1 MGHNPLI
8 LLHSAVSEGLHAQ
21 TDEQCLEAA
30 HDIRVE
36 LTALVQRL
44 NEALRDEAELSAAIE
59 RLARRKGSS

>member
-1 MGHNPLI
+1 MGIIRSLY
-8 LLHSAVSEGLHAQ
+8 HSALREGLHAQ

-30 HDIRVE
+30 HDVRVV

-44 NEALRDEAELSAAIE
+44 NEALRDEAELNAAIE